1 MISVGLVGAGFAN
14 NAHADV
20 LMQEDNVRIS
30 GVVDPDPGRAA
41 ALAHKTGAA
50 VEASLE
56 ALLEKGVDAIYI
68 ASPNALHA
76 QMALTALSAGLHVFS
91 EKPMATT
98 LADAR
103 RVWEATSQAKGIYQ
117 LGFNRRFAPVY
128 RTLKGFVED
137 GHLTPRWAHVKMN
150 RGELRNPPWVADAS
164 LSGGFLY
171 ESAIHLLDICRWLF
185 GEAREVICRAGQ
197 GCYDQLDGFAMLISF
212 ASGVTAT
219 LCSCAHTTWLFPFE
233 RVEVFGNHCTAVTEE
248 MERLTHCPG
257 LGKPAET
264 QDFWQLPMTEKRGYL
279 EEDRLFLSAVR
290 HGGPPE
296 VSAEDGYRA
305 VELVEACYRAAQ
317 TGSPVL
323 LPLQ

>member
-1 MISVGLVGAGFAN
+1 VISVGLVGAGFAN

-20 LMQEDNVRIS
+20 LMQQDDVRIS

-41 ALAHKTGAA
+41 ALAHKTGAT

-56 ALLEKGVDAIYI
+56 ALLEKEVDAVYI

-76 QMALTALSAGLHVFS
+76 QMALAALSAGLHVFS
-91 EKPMATT
+91 EKPIATT
-98 LADAR
+98 LSDAR
-103 RVWEATSQAKGIYQ
+103 RVWDASSEARGIFQ

-128 RTLKGFVED
+128 RTLKGLIED

-150 RGELRNPPWVADAS
+150 RGELRDPPWVADVS

-171 ESAIHLLDICRWLF
+171 ESTIHLLDICRWLF

-197 GCYDQLDGFAMLISF
+197 GCYDQLDGFAVLIGF
-212 ASGVTAT
+212 ASGVTVT
-219 LCSCAHTTWLFPFE
+219 LSSCAHATWLFPFE
-233 RVEVFGNHCTAVTEE
+233 RVEVFGDHCTAVTEE

-264 QDFWQLPMTEKRGYL
+264 REFCQLPMAEKRGYL
-279 EEDRLFLSAVR
+279 EQDRLFLSAVR
-290 HGGPPE
+290 HGGPPA

-305 VELVEACYRAAQ
+305 VELVEACYRAAR
-317 TGSPVL
+317 TGDPVL

>member
-1 MISVGLVGAGFAN
+1 
-14 NAHADV
+14 
-20 LMQEDNVRIS
+20 MQQDGVQIIA
-30 GVVDPDPGRAA
+30 VVDPEPERAA
-41 ALAHKTGAA
+41 ALAQKTGAV
-50 VEASLE
+50 VERSLE
-56 ALLEKGVDAIYI
+56 ALVEKGAEAVYI
-68 ASPNALHA
+68 ASPSALHA

-103 RVWEATSQAKGIYQ
+103 RVWEAASSAKGIYQ

-128 RTLKGFVED
+128 RVLKGFIQD
-137 GHLTPRWAHVKMN
+137 GCLTPRWAHVKMN

-171 ESAIHLLDICRWLF
+171 ESTIHLLDMCRWLF
-185 GEAREVICRAGQ
+185 GDAREVICRAGQ
-197 GCYDQLDGFAMLISF
+197 SGHDQLDEFAMLISF

-219 LCSCAHTTWLFPFE
+219 LCSCAHATWLFPFE
-233 RVEVFGNHCTAVTEE
+233 RVEVFGDHCTAVTEE

-264 QDFWQLPMTEKRGYL
+264 QDFWQLPLAEKRGYL
-279 EEDRLFLSAVR
+279 EQARLFLSAVSQ
-290 HGGPPE
+290 GGPPA

-305 VELVEACYRAAQ
+305 VELAEACYRAAQ
-317 TGSPVL
+317 TGNSVL